1 MSLTVTRTRMVD
13 SGQKDRYEKP
23 ILAQQTTTFIAHAFA
38 PVVTNDVMGVDT
50 VISSDG
56 GTLYFR
62 APNTADSLPG
72 DRWTV
77 RGTTYKSEGREAL
90 WENLSGVTVGTV
102 VVLERVEATRG

>member
-23 ILAQQTTTFIAHAFA
+23 ILTPQTTTWTAHAFA

-50 VISSDG
+50 VISTDG

-62 APNTADSLPG
+62 APNTADSLPA

-77 RGTTYKSEGREAL
+77 RGTTYQAEGREAI
-90 WENLSGVTVGTV
+90 WENLSGSMVGTV
-102 VVLERVEATRG
+102 VVLKQVEATRG